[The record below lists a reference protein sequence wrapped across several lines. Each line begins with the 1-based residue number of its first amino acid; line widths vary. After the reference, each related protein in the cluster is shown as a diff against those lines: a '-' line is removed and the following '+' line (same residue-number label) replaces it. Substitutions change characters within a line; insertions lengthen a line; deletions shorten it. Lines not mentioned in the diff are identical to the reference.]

1 MRTDVELVEAVL
13 NGEKDAFAML
23 VKRYERGARAVA
35 LGVLGEHHLASD
47 AAQDGFVIA
56 FEKLSTLK
64 NRKVFGAWLMK
75 ITRRCALDR
84 AGYESRETLLKT
96 AIAEKIEKP
105 NGRLDYN
112 SQNLL
117 AAVEKLSE
125 SEKQLV
131 TLRYFAGHSVTEVA
145 GIVGRSL
152 GTVTKQLS
160 RSHKK
165 LRRILE
171 RSQK

>member
-47 AAQDGFVIA
+47 AAQNAFMIA

-64 NRKVFGAWLMK
+64 NRKVFAPWLMK
-75 ITRRCALDR
+75 ITRRCALDL
-84 AGYESRETLLKT
+84 AGQTSRETLLKT
-96 AIAEKIEKP
+96 AIAEKIVKP
-105 NGRLDYN
+105 DGRLNDDMQ
-112 SQNLL
+112 SLL

-145 GIVGRSL
+145 GIVGSST

>member
-13 NGEKDAFAML
+13 NGEKDAFATL
-23 VKRYERGARAVA
+23 VTRYERGARAVA

-56 FEKLSTLK
+56 FKKLDTLK
-64 NRKVFGAWLMK
+64 NHKVFGPWLMK

-84 AGYESRETLLKT
+84 AGKESRETLLKT
-96 AIAEKIEKP
+96 AIAEKFEKP
-105 NGRLDYN
+105 NGRLDDD
-112 SQNLL
+112 SRELL
-117 AAVEKLSE
+117 AAVEKLPE

-131 TLRYFAGHSVTEVA
+131 TLRYFAGHSVTEL
-145 GIVGRSL
+145 GRIVDRST

-160 RSHKK
+160 RAHKK